1 MSSDALRNSMADSP
15 RAESEVETRD
25 VAAPW
30 FLDFEASGL
39 GTDGF
44 PIQVAW
50 GRDGRV
56 AECWLIRP
64 EPAWRLDEG
73 WDPAAE
79 RIHGIHREQLPEGR
93 PAEWVAARMNAQL
106 RGASVY
112 ADGLPYDRIWL
123 DQLFACSGQ
132 ACEFLLEDFDELIYR
147 VASPHMLHRVGWR
160 EQLRALAVARL
171 KGLQWHQADSDV
183 RRLMEM
189 YRIAASRR

>member
-1 MSSDALRNSMADSP
+1 MADPPHSAP
-15 RAESEVETRD
+15 ETSSQD
-25 VAAPW
+25 PAAPW
-30 FLDFEASGL
+30 FIDFEASGL
-39 GTDGF
+39 GADGF

-50 GRDGRV
+50 GRDGQV
-56 AECWLIRP
+56 VECWLIRP
-64 EPAWRLDEG
+64 EPSWRMDG

-79 RIHGIHREQLPEGR
+79 RIHGIPRGR
-93 PAEWVAARMNAQL
+93 LESGRTAAWVAKRMNEQL
-106 RGASVY
+106 RGSSVY

-123 DQLFACSGQ
+123 EQLFACSGQ
-132 ACEFLLEDFDELIYR
+132 TCAFSLEDFDELIYR
-147 VASPHMLHRVGWR
+147 VASPHLLHRVGWR